1 MLADPP
7 HVFVTKAG
15 AVAAKQLHAFY
26 RPTRSMRMPRYR
38 YEIGGGDGADPF
50 AVIQNHLTAS
60 PERQSFHVDRLPL

>member
-1 MLADPP
+1 
-7 HVFVTKAG
+7 
-15 AVAAKQLHAFY
+15 
-26 RPTRSMRMPRYR
+26 MRMPRYR